1 LNPVL
6 DRAESRLRAID
17 QSTRRRLALEEDV
30 AELED
35 LQRQLDPE
43 VARAEAALASWSSE
57 WVTLMKELGRRE
69 NASPAEVSDY
79 LEAISDGLSIEARE
93 AESAGVDFDDDRS
106 RVTLDA
112 LADFWAKIQVI
123 LFTHHERVVQEA
135 RGLKDATSQVFVH
148 ELG

>member
-1 LNPVL
+1 LKPVL
-6 DRAESRLRAID
+6 DHAESRLRAID
-17 QSTRRRLALEEDV
+17 QAARRRLALEEDV

-57 WVTLMKELGRRE
+57 WVTLMQELGRRE

-112 LADFWAKIQVI
+112 LADFSAKTQVI
-123 LFTHHERVVQEA
+123 RFTRHERVVQEA

>member
-1 LNPVL
+1 MNPVL

-43 VARAEAALASWSSE
+43 VACAEAALPSWSSE
-57 WVTLMKELGRRE
+57 WVTLMQELGRRE
-69 NASPAEVSDY
+69 NASPAEVSDD

-112 LADFWAKIQVI
+112 LADFSAKTQVI